1 MPSQIVIKEEK
12 ESIVNYDNACT
23 YVLPATDSVVVAS
36 VVAGSVVGS
45 EVGSATF

>member
-1 MPSQIVIKEEK
+1 MQFAQVHLV
-12 ESIVNYDNACT
+12 VNYYDNACT
-23 YVLPATDSVVVAS
+23 YVLSVTDSVVVAS